1 MKYSTVIFD
10 LDGTLLDT
18 LDDLTDSVNEIM
30 KRYGYPVYEKEQI
43 RRFVGNGIRVLMQR
57 ALPKELCAETFEE
70 CFLAFREYY
79 TNHCMEKTRPYLGI
93 VPLLTKLNE
102 QKIKMAIVSNKNDE
116 AVKELADYYFQNLIA
131 TAIGNKQGVC
141 PKPAPDTVFE
151 AMKLLSSRKEE
162 TLYVGDSQV
171 DMQTAVNAGIPC
183 VLVDWGFRD
192 RDELEKLGA
201 LAVIHTPEELINIL
215 KSE

>member
-30 KRYGYPVYEKEQI
+30 KRYDYPVYEKEQI

-57 ALPKELCAETFEE
+57 ALPKELCAEMFEE

-93 VPLLTKLNE
+93 VPLLSKLNE
-102 QKIKMAIVSNKNDE
+102 RKIKMAIVSNKNDE
-116 AVKELADYYFQNLIA
+116 AVKELADCYFKNLIT

-201 LAVIHTPEELINIL
+201 LAVIHTPEELINII